1 MRPIYFSMS
10 IQRIYLLQ
18 ASYYIQLEPQN
29 SCTTSNTLRKRNKNK
44 SWSENKIAKLQ
55 AKLKQNEKNL
65 EEKSKIYLS
74 NIEKDQ
80 EEIMSNAHNIVLDN
94 LNSKT
99 IYGYEDQKT
108 LLFGK

>member
-1 MRPIYFSMS
+1 MLFDQIN
-10 IQRIYLLQ
+10 LLINFKKNNDLVNFDIIT
-18 ASYYIQLEPQN
+18 ALIFYNQL
-29 SCTTSNTLRKRNKNK
+29 CFRSNLKNK
-44 SWSENKIAKLQ
+44 TKVGAKKKSWRKALEK
-55 AKLKQNEKNL
+55 NEKP
-65 EEKSKIYLS
+65 KRYLS

>member
-1 MRPIYFSMS
+1 MITALIFYN
-10 IQRIYLLQ
+10 
-18 ASYYIQLEPQN
+18 QL
-29 SCTTSNTLRKRNKNK
+29 CFRNNLKNK
-44 SWSENKIAKLQ
+44 TKVGGKIETKRKILDAKP
-55 AKLKQNEKNL
+55 KK
-65 EEKSKIYLS
+65 YLS